1 MFYSQHDTLL
11 NGYFIDFFPF
21 ANKLVL
27 TVVKYLGLYTLS
39 IFLIKKL
46 SLQIEYISKAAECRH
61 I

>member
-39 IFLIKKL
+39 IFLIKKTFF
-46 SLQIEYISKAAECRH
+46 AN
-61 I
+61 